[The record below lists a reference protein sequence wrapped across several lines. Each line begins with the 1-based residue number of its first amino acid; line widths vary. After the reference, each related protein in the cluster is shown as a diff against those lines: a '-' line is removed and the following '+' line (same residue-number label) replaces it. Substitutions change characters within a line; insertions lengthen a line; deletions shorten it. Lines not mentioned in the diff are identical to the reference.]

1 MFLSFSLIDVLVWVC
16 VLNKLV
22 VKLRVNCFV
31 MSLVH
36 GFNLGSNK
44 KDCDLVLVFFHAN
57 AYL

>member
-1 MFLSFSLIDVLVWVC
+1 MFLSFSLIDVLVRVC

-36 GFNLGSNK
+36 GFDLGSNK
-44 KDCDLVLVFFHAN
+44 KDSEFSFMLTLTFEIT
-57 AYL
+57 